1 MTIPDKYAQEIASGL
16 LQDVGV
22 IATPSDIEYIR
33 EGIQYLKDR
42 GATDY
47 ASLIEMKLNARL
59 NAPHS
64 ISMGIDQKTG
74 EPIYRNYR
82 GFSF

>member
-1 MTIPDKYAQEIASGL
+1 MTIPDKYAQEIAGGL
-16 LQDVGV
+16 LQDIEV
-22 IATPSDIEYIR
+22 IATPPDIEYILG
-33 EGIQYLKDR
+33 GIQYLKDR

-47 ASLIEMKLNARL
+47 ARLVELKLNARL

-64 ISMGIDQKTG
+64 ISMGFDQKTG
-74 EPIYRNYR
+74 ELTYRNYR

>member
-82 GFSF
+82 GFGF

>member
-1 MTIPDKYAQEIASGL
+1 MTIPNRYAQEIAGGL
-16 LQDVGV
+16 LQDISV
-22 IATPSDIEYIR
+22 IATPSDIEYIQG
-33 EGIQYLKDR
+33 GIQYLKDR

-47 ASLIEMKLNARL
+47 ARLIEMKLNARL

-64 ISMGIDQKTG
+64 ISMGVDQKTG

>member
-1 MTIPDKYAQEIASGL
+1 MTIPDKYAQEIAGGL
-16 LQDVGV
+16 LQDIGV
-22 IATPSDIEYIR
+22 IATPSDLEYVR

-42 GATDY
+42 GAADY
-47 ASLIEMKLNARL
+47 ACLVELKLNARL

-64 ISMGIDQKTG
+64 ISMGFDQKTG
-74 EPIYRNYR
+74 DLIYRNYS